1 MQQPET
7 SSDMFARR
15 RGKARAVLLCTSLAI
30 CVAATGIKHWFNDRH
45 TSSMQLEEAVAELRS
60 GKLDERERV
69 IALRIVKNHALQLI
83 DVLQQDNGEFAAS
96 ALHSIAEAAHR

>member
-7 SSDMFARR
+7 NNEMFARR

-30 CVAATGIKHWFNDRH
+30 FAAATGYKHWFNDRH
-45 TSSMQLEEAVAELRS
+45 TSRMQLETAIAELRS
-60 GKLDERERV
+60 GKLNADEAR

-83 DVLQQDNGEFAAS
+83 DTIKSDTGEFADS
-96 ALHSIAEAAHR
+96 ALHCICEAAKR